1 MNSNFLS
8 KMLTGGAQ
16 PTYAGGAQPTYGGE
30 AELSADEQV
39 SSNI

>member
-1 MNSNFLS
+1 
-8 KMLTGGAQ
+8 MLTGGSQ

>member
-1 MNSNFLS
+1 
-8 KMLTGGAQ
+8 MLTGGAQ